1 MKAKIGPVW
10 TAYEDLDKKLSQ
22 SNMDPSGKTLLEMS
36 MLTRI
41 TCPQT
46 AEQFFAC
53 GKNKGKNPYRCVP
66 EAEKFFD
73 CMYETSHKIVSV
85 NAPMPRSSWDAYPK
99 DVDRGVDKKQ
109 LLFYA
114 GDVGRETVYLRA
126 NRPTALQDLQN
137 HPSVIWKEIG
147 GDLLP

>member
-85 NAPMPRSSWDAYPK
+85 NAPMPRSS
-99 DVDRGVDKKQ
+99 
-109 LLFYA
+109 
-114 GDVGRETVYLRA
+114 
-126 NRPTALQDLQN
+126 
-137 HPSVIWKEIG
+137 
-147 GDLLP
+147 